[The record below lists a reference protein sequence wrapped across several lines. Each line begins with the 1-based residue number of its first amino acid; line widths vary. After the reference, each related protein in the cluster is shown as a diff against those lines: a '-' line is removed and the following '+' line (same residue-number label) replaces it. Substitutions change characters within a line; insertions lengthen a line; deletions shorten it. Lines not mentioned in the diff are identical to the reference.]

1 LICAQSIK
9 SADRVITN
17 TSLNKDQDYHVHCNY
32 NDHSASDLTIK
43 NIIAQAEKIGLRVI
57 ALTEH
62 VRRTSDWV
70 PRYLAEIRAETAAAS
85 TYKLKVIP
93 GFEAKIL
100 RDGSIDCC
108 EGYSRDHFIVASFH
122 STFGEKRVWIEAL
135 KSAIQNPDVDVIG
148 HLAPEPT
155 FDLNEEELS
164 ELASLIFSNHKII
177 ELNAKYHRPPPRWLL
192 KFKEKNVRFHLGSDA
207 HSLQEIGNFSS
218 ISDLISIV
226 HDKVRNNNNNHN
238 GNGGDDD
245 DVNSRYHSNRS
256 L

>member
-1 LICAQSIK
+1 MICAQSIK

-164 ELASLIFSNHKII
+164 ELASLMFSNHKII

-192 KFKEKNVRFHLGSDA
+192 KFKEKNVSFHLGSDA

-238 GNGGDDD
+238 GNGDDD

>member
-43 NIIAQAEKIGLRVI
+43 KIIAQAEKIGLRVI

-192 KFKEKNVRFHLGSDA
+192 KFKEKNVSFHLGSDA

-226 HDKVRNNNNNHN
+226 HDKVRNNNNKHN

-245 DVNSRYHSNRS
+245 VNSLYHSNRS